1 MSYDNPSVISRFL
14 SNPLAMLVAGLAAL
28 VLLISTVSIVPE
40 TKQGVVVRETDRGG
54 QVTYHGPGRYSP
66 CLVIR

>member
-40 TKQGVVVRETDRGG
+40 TKQGVVVRLSKIDRDRKS
-54 QVTYHGPGRYSP
+54 V
-66 CLVIR
+66 V